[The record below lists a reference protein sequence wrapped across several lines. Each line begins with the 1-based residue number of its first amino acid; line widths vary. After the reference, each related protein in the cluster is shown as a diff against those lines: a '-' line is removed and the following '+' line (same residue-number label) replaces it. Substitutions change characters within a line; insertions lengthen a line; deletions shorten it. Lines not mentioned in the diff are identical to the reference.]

1 MHQDARYN
9 CGNFK
14 ACFDSL
20 RSVQLF
26 ARIDALNLVIHL
38 KSAVTLRPVLIVIGF
53 KNNTDFVHQDARYNC
68 GGFKACFDRLRSVQL
83 VARIDALN
91 LVIHLKSAVTLRP
104 VLIVIG
110 FKNNTDFVHQD
121 ARYNCGGFKA
131 YFDRL
136 RSVQLV
142 AQIMGIN

>member
-14 ACFDSL
+14 VYFDS
-20 RSVQLF
+20 
-26 ARIDALNLVIHL
+26 
-38 KSAVTLRPVLIVIGF
+38 
-53 KNNTDFVHQDARYNC
+53 
-68 GGFKACFDRLRSVQL
+68 LRSVQL

-104 VLIVIG
+104 VLSVIG
-110 FKNNTDFVHQD
+110 FKTIRILCIKMHATTAMVL
-121 ARYNCGGFKA
+121 R
-131 YFDRL
+131 RVLL

-142 AQIMGIN
+142 ARIIGIN

>member
-14 ACFDSL
+14 VYFD
-20 RSVQLF
+20 
-26 ARIDALNLVIHL
+26 N
-38 KSAVTLRPVLIVIGF
+38 
-53 KNNTDFVHQDARYNC
+53 
-68 GGFKACFDRLRSVQL
+68 LRSVQL

-104 VLIVIG
+104 VLIVII
-110 FKNNTDFVHQD
+110 FKTIWISCIKMHATTALALRPVL
-121 ARYNCGGFKA
+121 
-131 YFDRL
+131 L

-142 AQIMGIN
+142 ARIMGIN